1 MRLVTVIVIFGILLL
16 ISIVDFKIHMIP
28 DQLNML
34 LFLAG
39 IWSSFVFQKITI
51 TGRVFGIFVVS
62 IPFFIIAVLS
72 SGGLGGGDIK
82 LMAAS
87 GVLLGVTG
95 NVFAACFGLLLGG
108 FCGVFLLLTKRI
120 GYKECFA
127 LGPFFVWELRLYFFR
142 ENYTV
147 TSP

>member
-1 MRLVTVIVIFGILLL
+1 
-16 ISIVDFKIHMIP
+16 
-28 DQLNML
+28 ML

-87 GVLLGVTG
+87 GV
-95 NVFAACFGLLLGG
+95 
-108 FCGVFLLLTKRI
+108 FLLLTKRI

-127 LGPFFVWELRLYFFR
+127 L
-142 ENYTV
+142 
-147 TSP
+147 

>member
-28 DQLNML
+28 DQLTML

-95 NVFAACFGLLLGG
+95 NVFAACFGL
-108 FCGVFLLLTKRI
+108 FLLLTKRI

-127 LGPFFVWELRLYFFR
+127 LGPFLCLGIAIVFFQINFLR
-142 ENYTV
+142 
-147 TSP
+147 

>member
-1 MRLVTVIVIFGILLL
+1 M
-16 ISIVDFKIHMIP
+16 
-28 DQLNML
+28 
-34 LFLAG
+34 
-39 IWSSFVFQKITI
+39 
-51 TGRVFGIFVVS
+51 S

-108 FCGVFLLLTKRI
+108 FCGLFLLLTKRMGI
-120 GYKECFA
+120 KSVLRWDLFC
-127 LGPFFVWELRLYFFR
+127 VWELRLYFFR
-142 ENYTV
+142 
-147 TSP
+147 

>member
-1 MRLVTVIVIFGILLL
+1 MLRLVTVLVIFGILLL

-39 IWSSFVFQKITI
+39 IWSSFIFQKITI

-82 LMAAS
+82 LMAGKWGAVRSNRECFCCLFWSVVRRFLWSVSFAS
-87 GVLLGVTG
+87 Q
-95 NVFAACFGLLLGG
+95 
-108 FCGVFLLLTKRI
+108 RI
-120 GYKECFA
+120 GYKSV
-127 LGPFFVWELRLYFFR
+127 LRWDLFVSGIAIVFFR
-142 ENYTV
+142 
-147 TSP
+147 

>member
-1 MRLVTVIVIFGILLL
+1 MCIRDRRILRLVTVIVIFGILLL

-87 GVLLGVTG
+87 GVLLLSLIHI
-95 NVFAACFGLLLGG
+95 FM
-108 FCGVFLLLTKRI
+108 
-120 GYKECFA
+120 
-127 LGPFFVWELRLYFFR
+127 LRK
-142 ENYTV
+142 
-147 TSP
+147 

>member
-39 IWSSFVFQKITI
+39 IWSSFVFQMITI

-62 IPFFIIAVLS
+62 IPFFIIAVLA

-87 GVLLGVTG
+87 GVLLGIKW
-95 NVFAACFGLLLGG
+95 NIFAACAGLLLGG
-108 FCGVFLLLTKRI
+108 LYGFFLLITKRA
-120 GYKECFA
+120 KRKDCFA
-127 LGPFFVWELRLYFFR
+127 LGPFLCIGIAVVFFR
-142 ENYTV
+142 YIFMKV
-147 TSP
+147 

>member
-1 MRLVTVIVIFGILLL
+1 MKKYLL
-16 ISIVDFKIHMIP
+16 ILVMLISMIGYVVGLYGFFHN
-28 DQLNML
+28 LN
-34 LFLAG
+34 F
-39 IWSSFVFQKITI
+39 IFQKITI

-127 LGPFFVWELRLYFFR
+127 LGPFLCIGIAVVFFR
-142 ENYTV
+142 YIFMKV
-147 TSP
+147 

>member
-1 MRLVTVIVIFGILLL
+1 MRLVTVLVVFGILLL

-39 IWSSFVFQKITI
+39 IWSSFVFQEITI
-51 TGRVFGIFVVS
+51 TGRVVGIFVVS

-95 NVFAACFGLLLGG
+95 NVFAACFGL
-108 FCGVFLLLTKRI
+108 FLLLTKRI

-127 LGPFFVWELRLYFFR
+127 LGPFLCLGIAIVFFQI
-142 ENYTV
+142 NFLQ
-147 TSP
+147 

>member
-1 MRLVTVIVIFGILLL
+1 MRLVTVLVIFGILLL

-87 GVLLGVTG
+87 G

-127 LGPFFVWELRLYFFR
+127 LGPFLCLGIAIVFFQI
-142 ENYTV
+142 NFLQ
-147 TSP
+147 

>member
-1 MRLVTVIVIFGILLL
+1 MRLGTVLVIFGILLL

-39 IWSSFVFQKITI
+39 IWSSFIFQKITI

-82 LMAAS
+82 QDGS
-87 GVLLGVTG
+87 G
-95 NVFAACFGLLLGG
+95 C
-108 FCGVFLLLTKRI
+108 
-120 GYKECFA
+120 
-127 LGPFFVWELRLYFFR
+127 
-142 ENYTV
+142 
-147 TSP
+147 

>member
-1 MRLVTVIVIFGILLL
+1 MRLVTVLVIFGILLL

-39 IWSSFVFQKITI
+39 IWSSF
-51 TGRVFGIFVVS
+51 VFGIFVVS

-108 FCGVFLLLTKRI
+108 FCGLFLLLTKRI

-127 LGPFFVWELRLYFFR
+127 LGPFLCLGIAIVFFQI
-142 ENYTV
+142 NFLQ
-147 TSP
+147 